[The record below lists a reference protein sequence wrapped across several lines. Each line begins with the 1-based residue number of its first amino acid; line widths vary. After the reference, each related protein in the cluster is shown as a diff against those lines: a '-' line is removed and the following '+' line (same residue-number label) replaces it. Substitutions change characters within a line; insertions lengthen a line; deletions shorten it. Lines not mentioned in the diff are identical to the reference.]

1 MDCRNPHRK
10 NLLKALKYIL
20 FGEFQ
25 GDFLPAIL
33 GFEFDVQ
40 IDTAVPDSQCQRG
53 FSFVSLDMRNFDHRG
68 NDLCSIVALSI
79 FFFET
84 RKTFTRI
91 RKSLGSSESSIP
103 GHGIL
108 DFCES
113 EY

>member
-20 FGEFQ
+20 FEEFQ

-79 FFFET
+79 FFLKPEKLLPEFA
-84 RKTFTRI
+84 KV
-91 RKSLGSSESSIP
+91 
-103 GHGIL
+103 
-108 DFCES
+108 
-113 EY
+113 